1 MRVIINEK
9 DALIATQSQT
19 IDASLKKQ
27 NELQTKIDEHTAT
40 IQRLLGIYQKRRERF
55 DRPRP
60 LLGLLGL
67 NEEGEEEDQDE
78 AIAEAISEVQEGLDR
93 LSDQLPAPP
102 QETQKT

>member
-1 MRVIINEK
+1 MQEANKTNKSSPKTLEESQALIASLLRSISEK
-9 DALIATQSQT
+9 DALIATQAQA

-27 NELQTKIDEHTAT
+27 NELQTKVDEHTAT

-67 NEEGEEEDQDE
+67 NEAGEE
-78 AIAEAISEVQEGLDR
+78 
-93 LSDQLPAPP
+93 
-102 QETQKT
+102 